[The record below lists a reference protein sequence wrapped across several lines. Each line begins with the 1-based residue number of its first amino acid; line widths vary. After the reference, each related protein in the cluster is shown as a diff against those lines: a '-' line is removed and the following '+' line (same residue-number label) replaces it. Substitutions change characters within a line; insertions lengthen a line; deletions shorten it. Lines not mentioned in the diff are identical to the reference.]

1 MPLSKSTQTA
11 PPKKQWTEEKLP
23 VRGPESSTH
32 AFVHANRYF
41 IGIYLLFLLPVA
53 ALLHFYPLGD
63 LEMALNV
70 NRSGWADLIFTF
82 GTLLGE
88 WPAYVLL
95 LGVLIY
101 FVSFRAALMLP
112 LIGLFAGVFSG
123 LLKLFFAHARPTTWF
138 WEQGL
143 YSQLNIFD
151 DSTYPSIV
159 YTSFPSG
166 HAASAFALYGFV
178 AFSIGRYRGLGALLA
193 FLAIQ
198 VAFSRIYLLMHFLED
213 VMVGSLLGLLIA
225 LGCYYL
231 QFYVFP
237 DKIWLDDNFS
247 RRRTRR
253 IQGVNGLPPVD
264 QV

>member
-1 MPLSKSTQTA
+1 MPPSNPTQTQPA
-11 PPKKQWTEEKLP
+11 QTRLTEEDLP
-23 VRGPESSTH
+23 TRGPAATTH
-32 AFVHANRYF
+32 AFVYANRYF
-41 IGIYLLFLLPVA
+41 IGTYLLFLLPA
-53 ALLHFYPLGD
+53 AGLLYFYPLGE
-63 LEMALNV
+63 LELALNL
-70 NRSGWADLIFTF
+70 RRTGWADLLFTF
-82 GTLLGE
+82 GTLFGE
-88 WPAYVLL
+88 WPAYVAL

-101 FVSFRAALMLP
+101 FISYRSALMLP

-123 LLKLFFAHARPTTWF
+123 LLKLFFSHARPTTWF

-166 HAASAFALYGFV
+166 HSASAFALYGFV
-178 AFSIGRYRGLGALLA
+178 AFSISRYRGLGALLA

-231 QFYVFP
+231 QFRIFP
-237 DKIWLDDNFS
+237 HKTWLDDS
-247 RRRTRR
+247 LYRRRTRR
-253 IQGVNGLPPVD
+253 IEGIDGLPPVD